1 MEADRINDLECPRLE
16 DFYEPIEYWPEKPG
30 WWGPQDAV
38 KRAYIGFAKKTES
51 RLLVEFP
58 QPTTAKPQNH
68 GLARQ
73 KQVWKREE
81 LPAEW
86 MPENI
91 LRVANERFDGDPD
104 WWTYQPTPSMKAFYD
119 RQVKLRKEGLW
130 IWIGERLMWLPGP
143 FWFFLQWCQID
154 TGYPSFIEAQLH
166 IHYAI
171 YYMVEDPSNLG
182 LLYLKRRREGGSYL
196 FIAECLE
203 YITRTKN
210 ANWGFQGNTEDE
222 ATEDFQEKIVPMWRE
237 LPVFF
242 KPKNSGSDDP
252 KTELAFKAD
261 AVRGKR
267 KNESMGMDS
276 GLNSYIRVAATKT
289 RGKKKFDRL
298 KLHRFLR
305 DEWAKTQENI
315 YKAFLTIK
323 ETMMGTDSV
332 IGRALFPSTVED
344 MSDANALTAKEMWD
358 HSDPAMRMKTLDG
371 FTESGLLRLF
381 KPAWHGLYM
390 KGISFI
396 GPYGESII
404 GKPTK
409 EQFDYL
415 VAKNPRMRHI
425 YELGGAFHYI
435 VHERMSKKGA
445 ALISLKRQYPLTPED
460 AFNLDANR
468 SLFDA
473 EKVSD
478 IRNELADSTMGAELW
493 RKLTVQ
499 GRLEW
504 VEKEQ
509 HVGASGKA
517 KGIMKSNVVFIPD
530 PDGPWRLSSSLLGS
544 DDWERNAVFRGQPRH
559 SSQMNEKY
567 GLVRPRPGHGDSFSI
582 GVDPVDKG
590 KQDLSGATKYGQLS
604 KMTITVF
611 RKHSDHAEAA
621 NKTGVRRT
629 YCTVAH
635 FIERWDDLTAMFEEL
650 MKCCILFGSQ
660 AHIESTRGN
669 VLINWLRAMGMG
681 EMVLTRPDITFT
693 AESVKGGRMKR
704 PPNAGT
710 PTTDDLYSIIQHVVS
725 EYINK
730 YASSLTDPFPIIWD
744 NVATVEFGD
753 MQRFDSFVSW
763 AFALLAGY
771 GGIVAAPQKNS
782 DIGGNPQRQHKRQ
795 WRAGHS
801 PTKYNI

>member
-1 MEADRINDLECPRLE
+1 MEAVKIDDSQCPRLE
-16 DFYEPIEYWPEKPG
+16 DFFEPVEYWPAKAG
-30 WWGPQDAV
+30 YWGPRDAV
-38 KRAYIGFAKKTES
+38 KRAYVGFAKKVES
-51 RLLVEFP
+51 RLLVDFP
-58 QPTTAKPQNH
+58 EPPAYKPMNH
-68 GLARQ
+68 GLPRQ
-73 KQVWKREE
+73 KQVWVREK

-86 MPENI
+86 YPENI
-91 LRVANERFDGDPD
+91 LRVANEQFDGDPD
-104 WWTYQPTPSMKAFYD
+104 WWMYQSTPSMKAFYD
-119 RQVKLRKEGLW
+119 KQVKLRKEGLW
-130 IWIGERLMWLPGP
+130 IWIGERLMWFPGP

-154 TGYPSFIEAQLH
+154 TGYPEFIEAQLH

-171 YYMVEDPSNLG
+171 YYMVQDPNNMG

-267 KNESMGMDS
+267 KSSSMGMDS
-276 GLNSYIRVAATKT
+276 GLNSFIRVAATKT

-305 DEWAKTQENI
+305 DEWAKTQEDI

-323 ETMMGTDSV
+323 ETMMGKDSV
-332 IGRALFPSTVED
+332 VGRALYPSTVED
-344 MSDANALTAKEMWD
+344 MSDANALMAKEMFD
-358 HSDPAMRMKTLDG
+358 DSNPATRAKSLDG
-371 FTESGLLRLF
+371 FTESGLLSLF

-396 GPYGESII
+396 GPYGESVI
-404 GKPTK
+404 GKPTE
-409 EQFDYL
+409 EQFNYL
-415 VAKNPRMRHI
+415 VAKYPNRRAV
-425 YELGGAFHYI
+425 YEMGGAFHFI
-435 VHERMSKKGA
+435 VHERMQKKGA
-445 ALISLKRQYPLTPED
+445 NLISLKRQYPLTPED
-460 AFNLDANR
+460 AFNLDGTK

-478 IRNELADSTMGAELW
+478 IRNDLSNSDSGVEMW
-493 RKLTVQ
+493 KKLTVA

-504 VEKEQ
+504 VEKEAY
-509 HVGASGKA
+509 VGASGKA

-530 PDGPWRLSSSLLGS
+530 PDGPWRISASLLGA
-544 DDWERNAVFRGQPRH
+544 DDWERNAVFRGPPRH
-559 SSQMNEKY
+559 NSQVGERY

-590 KQDLSGATKYGQLS
+590 REDLSGATKYGQLS
-604 KMTITVF
+604 KMSITVF
-611 RKHSDHAEAA
+611 RKHSDHVEAA
-621 NKTGVRRT
+621 NKTEYRRT

-635 FIERWDDLTAMFEEL
+635 FLERWDDLSAMFEEL

-669 VLINWLRAMGMG
+669 VLINWFRAMGMG

-693 AESVKGGRMKR
+693 AESVKGGRMNR
-704 PPNAGT
+704 PMNAGT
-710 PTTDDLYSIIQHVVS
+710 PTTDALYGIIQHVVS

-730 YASSLTDPFPIIWD
+730 YASSLTDPFPVIWKD
-744 NVATVEFGD
+744 VATVEFGD

-763 AFALLAGY
+763 SFALLAGY

-782 DIGGNPQRQHKRQ
+782 DIGGDIPRQRKKT